1 MKKIVYIFLGL
12 AALKF
17 LSASGSTSAI
27 DNSPAAINARIAAQ
41 NNLFWA
47 QMPSFQP
54 SALPISSD
62 ISFTDTSIAGAITG
76 SGDTGGLGITGS
88 D

>member
-1 MKKIVYIFLGL
+1 VKKLAYLFLGL
-12 AALKF
+12 AALKLF
-17 LSASGSTSAI
+17 SSSSVGAL

-41 NNLFWA
+41 NNLFWQTIPA
-47 QMPSFQP
+47 FRP

-62 ISFTDTSIAGAITG
+62 ISFTDTSIAGTLTG